1 MHDAFP
7 RQTPRPK
14 LHSYDPRQKAQSID
28 LLRQLLFQ
36 ADGSKP
42 RSPAGLAAEPAR
54 ICNRVLLR
62 LQEGVEDEYNIQVRW
77 GYGTLGHQDC
87 KAVGG
92 LGVGD
97 THMDSNN
104 EHWHDHGSKPAGI
117 HGSKPAGMHG
127 SKPGHT
133 AHQGRPRQYCRCH
146 ARVPP
151 SRGTLLVP
159 TERMLPSVH
168 QRRGFRRSLKF
179 QLLCNPNSSSPRKG
193 RQ

>member
-1 MHDAFP
+1 MRSLDKP
-7 RQTPRPK
+7 R
-14 LHSYDPRQKAQSID
+14 DPSSTRMIQSRCRDLGYVANSCSRQKAQSLD

-62 LQEGVEDEYNIQVRW
+62 LQEGVQDEYNIQVRW

-104 EHWHDHGSKPAGI
+104 VHWHD
-117 HGSKPAGMHG
+117 
-127 SKPGHT
+127 
-133 AHQGRPRQYCRCH
+133 QEVC
-146 ARVPP
+146 
-151 SRGTLLVP
+151 
-159 TERMLPSVH
+159 
-168 QRRGFRRSLKF
+168 
-179 QLLCNPNSSSPRKG
+179 
-193 RQ
+193 

>member
-14 LHSYDPRQKAQSID
+14 LHSYDPEQVSGPWVC
-28 LLRQLLFQ
+28 RQLLFQ
-36 ADGSKP
+36 AEGSKP
-42 RSPAGLAAEPAR
+42 RSPAGLAAEPAH

-62 LQEGVEDEYNIQVRW
+62 LQEGVQDEYNIQVRW

-104 EHWHDHGSKPAGI
+104 VHWHD
-117 HGSKPAGMHG
+117 
-127 SKPGHT
+127 
-133 AHQGRPRQYCRCH
+133 QEVC
-146 ARVPP
+146 
-151 SRGTLLVP
+151 
-159 TERMLPSVH
+159 
-168 QRRGFRRSLKF
+168 
-179 QLLCNPNSSSPRKG
+179 
-193 RQ
+193 